1 MTHRSLRLLAMLAG
15 AMLVLSACGSGFE
28 DDESAGPSEATDAST
43 APDASAGE
51 STGASQAAD
60 TGADITV
67 LIGSS
72 GEAETAAVEDLVA
85 QWSEESGTN
94 AEVRVASDLAQ
105 ELAQGFSSNEPPDL
119 FYLSPDAM
127 YTYAATDSLEPYA
140 ENLSNA
146 DDFSPALREAFTVD
160 GQFMCAP
167 KDFSTLAL
175 IINTDM
181 WTEAGLTDDDI
192 PTTWD
197 ELAAVAGQLT
207 TDEHVGLGFGPEI
220 QRVGVFMAQAGGA
233 FVDEDGTT
241 AVVDSAENAE
251 ALQYVKDQMAAGSF
265 AYSSD
270 LGAGWGGEAFGNG
283 LAAMVI
289 EGNWIKGAMDNDFPD
304 VNYTVAE
311 LPEGPAGPG
320 TIQYTNCWGMSA
332 LSDNIPGATSLV
344 EYLTS
349 PEAQLQAAE
358 AFGVMPSA
366 ESAFEEWSSTYPELA
381 PFIAGAEYAIN
392 LPAQPGT
399 PDVISD
405 FNAQLVTL
413 QDTEPSAILASVQ
426 SSLQSALDAQ

>member
-1 MTHRSLRLLAMLAG
+1 MTHRSLRLSALLVG
-15 AMLVLSACGSGFE
+15 AALVVSACGSGFE
-28 DDESAGPSEATDAST
+28 DESAGEPSEAAGAST
-43 APDASAGE
+43 EPEASAE
-51 STGASQAAD
+51 PASAEP
-60 TGADITV
+60 GADLTI

-72 GEAETAAVEDLVA
+72 GDAETAAVEDLVA
-85 QWSEESGTN
+85 QWSAESGTN
-94 AEVRVASDLAQ
+94 AEVQVASDLAQ

-119 FYLSPDAM
+119 FYLSADQM

-146 DDFSPALREAFTVD
+146 DDFFPALREAFTVD

-175 IINTDM
+175 IINSDM

-197 ELAAVAGQLT
+197 ELSAVAAQLT
-207 TDEHVGLGFGPEI
+207 TDEHVGLGFGPEV

-233 FVDEDGTT
+233 FVDEEGTT
-241 AVVDSAENAE
+241 AVVDSPENAE
-251 ALQYVKDQMAAGSF
+251 ALQYVKDEMAAGSF

-270 LGAGWGGEAFGNG
+270 LGAGWGGEAFGNS

-304 VNYTVAE
+304 VNYVVAE

-320 TIQYTNCWGMSA
+320 TIQYTNCWGMAA

-344 EYLTS
+344 EFLTS
-349 PEAQLQAAE
+349 TESQLQAAE
-358 AFGVMPSA
+358 AFGVMPSV
-366 ESAFEEWSSTYPELA
+366 ESAAEEWATTFPDLA
-381 PFIAGAEYAIN
+381 AFIDGAEYAIN
-392 LPAQPGT
+392 LPSQPGT
-399 PDVISD
+399 ADVIGD
-405 FNAQLVTL
+405 FNAQLATL
-413 QDTEPSAILASVQ
+413 SSTEPATILASVQ
-426 SSLQSALDAQ
+426 TSLQSALDAQ